1 MSNSSFTIDASTLT
15 ASPTYTS
22 PVYAGTSA
30 TTVYY
35 DPIPVTQSIF
45 PTYIDL
51 EETKNKMKEYCEK
64 TDEHVDKL
72 EEDIDYLNANREA
85 HGHLLNKLEA
95 QFDSCI
101 DKINTLT
108 STVSS
113 LDSSV
118 KYIMMELDCLK
129 AKLDSLT

>member
-15 ASPTYTS
+15 ASP
-22 PVYAGTSA
+22 VYAGTTA

-35 DPIPVTQSIF
+35 DPIPATQSIF

-51 EETKNKMKEYCEK
+51 EETKDKMKKYCEK

-85 HGHLLNKLEA
+85 HGYLLNKLET
-95 QFDSCI
+95 QLDSCM

-108 STVSS
+108 NTVSS

-129 AKLDSLT
+129 AKIDSLT

>member
-15 ASPTYTS
+15 ASP
-22 PVYAGTSA
+22 VYAGTTA

-35 DPIPVTQSIF
+35 DPIPATQSIF

-85 HGHLLNKLEA
+85 HGYLLNKLET
-95 QFDSCI
+95 QLDSCM

-108 STVSS
+108 NTVSS